1 MSSLVSNHLVFAEN
15 ENQNVSDSTVFQG
28 KNMRKEILINSS
40 VGETR
45 IAILEDG
52 RLVELFTERPE
63 AERMVGD
70 IYLGK
75 VVNVVK
81 GMRAAFVN
89 IGHEQDAFLHFS
101 DIGDTLSDYSAFL
114 DLANSSE
121 NGHSQGRE
129 YYHRPIPK
137 EGQEILVQI
146 IKEPISTKGCRIT
159 TELSIP
165 GRYTVLVPN
174 SDLVG
179 VSKKIMSVRERRR
192 LQKLARSIRPNGF
205 GLIIRTVA
213 AGKDDDSL
221 HTDVDN
227 LLRVWHKIEERIKRE
242 KPPSLVYKDLGMA
255 SSVIRDLFTPD
266 IDRVVVD
273 ARKLYQQIVN
283 YLKEVT
289 PQLID
294 KVELYRGK
302 KPLFDAYGIE
312 QEIERSLS
320 RKIWTKSGGYV
331 LFDHTEALTAID
343 VNSGK
348 FMGRAGHDEN
358 ALKINL
364 EAAHEIARQLRLR
377 DIGGIIVIDYID
389 MTDPRCKRR
398 LYDEFRR
405 ELRKDRAQSN
415 ISPISEFGLIEMTR
429 ERVRPSLLF
438 SYSEPCA
445 HCEGTGRVISKA
457 AVLTRIE
464 RWIMRY
470 RLVGNERS
478 LRLKVHPD
486 FAYFLTAGVLSRIR
500 RLMWKYWM
508 KVEVLPDESLH
519 LGDFKFF
526 SKRDGHE
533 VTI

>member
-1 MSSLVSNHLVFAEN
+1 
-15 ENQNVSDSTVFQG
+15 
-28 KNMRKEILINSS
+28 MRKEILINSS

-101 DIGDTLSDYSAFL
+101 DIGDSLKEYGAFL
-114 DLANSSE
+114 DLENSSN
-121 NGHSQGRE
+121 NGHPAGRE
-129 YYHRPIPK
+129 RRDYRERPIPK

-165 GRYTVLVPN
+165 GRYCVLVPN
-174 SDLVG
+174 SEMVG
-179 VSKKIMSVRERRR
+179 VSKKIQSVRERKR
-192 LQKLARSIRPNGF
+192 LQKLARDLRPKGF

-213 AGKDDDSL
+213 TGKDDESL
-221 HTDVDN
+221 HADVDN
-227 LLRVWHKIEERIKRE
+227 LIKTWRKTEERLKRE

-273 ARKLYQQIVN
+273 TRKLYQQIVN
-283 YLKEVT
+283 YLQEVT
-289 PQLID
+289 SQLSS

-302 KPLFDAYGIE
+302 KSLFDAYGIE

-320 RKIWTKSGGYV
+320 RKIWTRSGGYI
-331 LFDHTEALTAID
+331 LFDHAEALTAID

-348 FMGRAGHDEN
+348 YMGRAHHDEN

-389 MTDPRCKRR
+389 MTDPKCKRR
-398 LYDEFRR
+398 LQEEFRR

-438 SYSEPCA
+438 SYSEPCPT
-445 HCEGTGRVISKA
+445 CDGIGRVISKA
-457 AVLTRIE
+457 TVLTRIE
-464 RWIMRY
+464 RWLMRY
-470 RLVGNERS
+470 KLVGNERS
-478 LRLKVHPD
+478 LRLKLHPELSS
-486 FAYFLTAGVLSRIR
+486 FLGTGFFSRIR

-508 KVEVLPDESLH
+508 KIELLPDESLR
-519 LGDFKFF
+519 LDEFKVY
-526 SKRDGHE
+526 SKRNGHE
-533 VTI
+533 IVM

>member
-1 MSSLVSNHLVFAEN
+1 
-15 ENQNVSDSTVFQG
+15 
-28 KNMRKEILINSS
+28 MRKEILINSS

-45 IAILEDG
+45 IAMLEDG

-75 VVNVVK
+75 VVNVVR

-101 DIGDTLSDYSAFL
+101 DIGESLQEYNAFL
-114 DLANSSE
+114 DLGNDSE
-121 NGHSQGRE
+121 NGHPNKRE
-129 YYHRPIPK
+129 YYERPVPK
-137 EGQEILVQI
+137 EGQQILVQI

-165 GRYTVLVPN
+165 GRYCVLVPN
-174 SDLVG
+174 SEMVG
-179 VSKKIMSVRERRR
+179 VSKKIQSVRERKH
-192 LQKLARSIRPNGF
+192 LQKLARELRPKGF
-205 GLIIRTVA
+205 GLIVRTVA
-213 AGKDDDSL
+213 VGRGDDEL
-221 HTDVDN
+221 RADVDN
-227 LLRVWHKIEERIKRE
+227 LVKTWRETEKRLKSV

-255 SSVIRDLFTPD
+255 SSVIRDLFTAD

-273 ARKLYQQIVN
+273 SRKMYQQITN
-283 YLKEVT
+283 YLQEVSS
-289 PQLID
+289 QANS
-294 KVELYRGK
+294 KVELHRGK
-302 KPLFDAYGIE
+302 KPLFDAFGIE

-320 RKIWTKSGGYV
+320 RKIWTRSGGYI
-331 LFDHTEALTAID
+331 LFDHAEAMTVID

-348 FMGRAGHDEN
+348 YMGRAHHDEN

-377 DIGGIIVIDYID
+377 DIGGIVVIDYID

-398 LYDEFRR
+398 LQDEFRR
-405 ELRKDRAQSN
+405 ELRKDRSQSN

-438 SYSEPCA
+438 SYSEPCPT
-445 HCEGTGRVISKA
+445 CDGIGRVISKA
-457 AVLTRIE
+457 TVLTRIE
-464 RWIMRY
+464 RWLIRY
-470 RLVGNERS
+470 KFVGNERS
-478 LRLKVHPD
+478 LRLKLHPEVAD
-486 FAYFLTAGVLSRIR
+486 FLRTGFWSRLR

-508 KVEVLPDESLH
+508 KIELLADESLRV
-519 LGDFKFF
+519 DEFKFY
-526 SKRDGHE
+526 SKRNGNE
-533 VTI
+533 IVI

>member
-1 MSSLVSNHLVFAEN
+1 
-15 ENQNVSDSTVFQG
+15 
-28 KNMRKEILINSS
+28 MRKEILINSS

-45 IAILEDG
+45 IAILEDA

-101 DIGDTLSDYSAFL
+101 DIGDTLSEYSAFL
-114 DLANSSE
+114 DLENSSR
-121 NGHSQGRE
+121 NGHSQRRE
-129 YYHRPIPK
+129 NQRPIPK

-165 GRYTVLVPN
+165 GRYVVLVPN
-174 SDLVG
+174 SEMVG
-179 VSKKIMSVRERRR
+179 VSKKIFSVRERRR
-192 LQKLARSIRPNGF
+192 LQKLARSLRPHGF

-213 AGKDDDSL
+213 AGKDDDAL
-221 HTDVDN
+221 QADVDN
-227 LLRVWHKIEERIKRE
+227 VLRVWRKAEDRIKRE

-273 ARKLYQQIVN
+273 SRKLYQQIVN

-289 PQLID
+289 PQLIG
-294 KVELYRGK
+294 KVELFRGK

-320 RKIWTKSGGYV
+320 RKIWTKSGGYIV
-331 LFDHTEALTAID
+331 FDHTEALAAID

-358 ALKINL
+358 ALKVNL

-377 DIGGIIVIDYID
+377 DIGGIIVIDFID

-438 SYSEPCA
+438 SYSEPCPN
-445 HCEGTGRVISKA
+445 CDGSGRVISKA
-457 AVLTRIE
+457 TVLTRIE

-470 RLVGNERS
+470 KLIGSEKS
-478 LRLKVHPD
+478 LRLKVPPD
-486 FAYFLTAGVLSRIR
+486 VTSFLTIGMLSRIR

-508 KVEVLPDESLH
+508 KIEVVPDESLH
-519 LGDFKFF
+519 LDEFKFF
-526 SKRDGHE
+526 SKRDGRE
-533 VTI
+533 ILI

>member
-1 MSSLVSNHLVFAEN
+1 
-15 ENQNVSDSTVFQG
+15 
-28 KNMRKEILINSS
+28 MRKEILINSS

-52 RLVELFTERPE
+52 RLMELFTERPE

-70 IYLGK
+70 IYLGT

-101 DIGDTLSDYSAFL
+101 DIGDTLKEYSAFL
-114 DLANSSE
+114 DLENASE
-121 NGHSQGRE
+121 NGHTNRRDFHQ
-129 YYHRPIPK
+129 RPVPK

-165 GRYTVLVPN
+165 GRYCVLVPN
-174 SDLVG
+174 SEMVG
-179 VSKKIMSVRERRR
+179 VSKKIQSVRERKR
-192 LQKLARSIRPNGF
+192 LQRLARTMRPKGF
-205 GLIIRTVA
+205 GLIVRTVA

-221 HTDVDN
+221 HADVDN
-227 LLRVWHKIEERIKRE
+227 LIKVWRKTEERIKRE

-273 ARKLYQQIVN
+273 DRKLYQQIVN

-289 PQLID
+289 SQLSN

-312 QEIERSLS
+312 QEIERSLV

-348 FMGRAGHDEN
+348 FMGRGHHDDN

-377 DIGGIIVIDYID
+377 DIGGIIVVDFID

-398 LYDEFRR
+398 LQDEFRR

-415 ISPISEFGLIEMTR
+415 ISPITEFGLIEMTR

-438 SYSEPCA
+438 SYSEPCPN
-445 HCEGTGRVISKA
+445 CDGTGRVISKA
-457 AVLTRIE
+457 TVLTRIE
-464 RWIMRY
+464 RWLMRY
-470 RLVGNERS
+470 KYVGSERS
-478 LRLKVHPD
+478 LRLKVHPEVSQ
-486 FAYFLTAGVLSRIR
+486 FLNTGFLSRIR

-508 KVEVLPDESLH
+508 KIELMPDEAFRL
-519 LGDFKFF
+519 DEFKFF
-526 SKRDGHE
+526 SKRNGHE
-533 VTI
+533 ILN

>member
-1 MSSLVSNHLVFAEN
+1 
-15 ENQNVSDSTVFQG
+15 
-28 KNMRKEILINSS
+28 MRKEIFINSS

-63 AERMVGD
+63 TERMVGD

-89 IGHEQDAFLHFS
+89 IGQEQDAFLHFS
-101 DIGDTLSDYSAFL
+101 DIGDTLSEYSAFL
-114 DLANSSE
+114 DLEASSD
-121 NGHSQGRE
+121 NGYPQKRE
-129 YYHRPIPK
+129 HQRPIPK

-165 GRYTVLVPN
+165 GRYMVLVPN
-174 SDLVG
+174 SEMVG
-179 VSKKIMSVRERRR
+179 VSKKIVSVRERRR
-192 LQKLARSIRPNGF
+192 LKKVAQSFRPKGF

-213 AGKDDDSL
+213 DGKHDEALQADL
-221 HTDVDN
+221 EN
-227 LLRVWHKIEERIKRE
+227 LMRVWRKTQERIKHE
-242 KPPSLVYKDLGMA
+242 KPPSLVYKDLSMA

-273 ARKLYQQIVN
+273 SRKMHRQIVG

-289 PQLID
+289 PQLIE
-294 KVELYRGK
+294 KVELYRGR
-302 KPLFDAYGIE
+302 KPLFDVYGIE

-320 RKIWTKSGGYV
+320 RKIWTKSGGYI

-364 EAAHEIARQLRLR
+364 EAAREIARQLRLR
-377 DIGGIIVIDYID
+377 DIGGIIVIDFID
-389 MTDPRCKRR
+389 MTDPRFKRR
-398 LYDEFRR
+398 LHEEFRR

-438 SYSEPCA
+438 SYSESCPTCD
-445 HCEGTGRVISKA
+445 GTGRVISKA
-457 AVLTRIE
+457 TVLTRIE
-464 RWIMRY
+464 RWVMRY
-470 RLVGNERS
+470 KFVGSERN
-478 LRLKVHPD
+478 LRLYVQPEMA
-486 FAYFLTAGVLSRIR
+486 AYLTNGLLSRIR

-508 KVEVLPDESLH
+508 KIEVIANETLRLDE
-519 LGDFKFF
+519 FRFF
-526 SKRDGHE
+526 SRRDGHE
-533 VTI
+533 IAI

>member
-1 MSSLVSNHLVFAEN
+1 
-15 ENQNVSDSTVFQG
+15 
-28 KNMRKEILINSS
+28 
-40 VGETR
+40 
-45 IAILEDG
+45 
-52 RLVELFTERPE
+52 
-63 AERMVGD
+63 
-70 IYLGK
+70 
-75 VVNVVK
+75 
-81 GMRAAFVN
+81 MRAAFVN

-101 DIGDTLSDYSAFL
+101 DIGDSLKEYSAFL
-114 DLANSSE
+114 DLENSSE
-121 NGHSQGRE
+121 NGHPAGRDRRDFRE
-129 YYHRPIPK
+129 RPIPK

-165 GRYTVLVPN
+165 GRYCVLVPN
-174 SDLVG
+174 SEMVG
-179 VSKKIMSVRERRR
+179 VSKKVQSVRERKR
-192 LQKLARSIRPNGF
+192 LQKVARDLRPKGF

-213 AGKDDDSL
+213 VGKDDGAL
-221 HTDVDN
+221 HADVDN
-227 LLRVWHKIEERIKRE
+227 LIKTWRKTEERLKRE

-273 ARKLYQQIVN
+273 TRKMYQQIAN
-283 YLKEVT
+283 YLSEVT
-289 PQLID
+289 SQLSS
-294 KVELYRGK
+294 KVELFRGK

-320 RKIWTKSGGYV
+320 RKIWTRSGGYI

-348 FMGRAGHDEN
+348 YMGRAHHDEN

-377 DIGGIIVIDYID
+377 DIGGIIVVDYID
-389 MTDPRCKRR
+389 MTDPKCKRR
-398 LYDEFRR
+398 LQDEFRR

-438 SYSEPCA
+438 SYSEPCPT
-445 HCEGTGRVISKA
+445 CDGSGRVISKA
-457 AVLTRIE
+457 TVLTRME
-464 RWIMRY
+464 RWLMRY
-470 RLVGNERS
+470 KLVGNERN
-478 LRLKVHPD
+478 LRLKLHPEVVN
-486 FAYFLTAGVLSRIR
+486 FLSTGFFSRIR

-508 KVEVLPDESLH
+508 KIELLPDETLR
-519 LGDFKFF
+519 LDEFKIY
-526 SKRDGHE
+526 SKRDGRE
-533 VTI
+533 IVM